1 MKKDITIKTIKQLK
15 EFLSTVSD
23 DAEVLTWD
31 EEEWEMH
38 NGEITVS
45 YDKDSNKFEI
55 AVR

>member
-31 EEEWEMH
+31 DEDWKMH